1 MSILNPTRT
10 SPHNRNNNNNSFK
23 YKLDCQAQIDPENP
37 DTKEWLILLEQIKH
51 NSSDYKLFIGLLEK
65 YKKIVIKIGT
75 SSLDKE
81 FKIGLLLE
89 TLKLPTFLSY
99 HCIFSCLDNFKELNI
114 RTKSLC
120 KKEGEK
126 INILV
131 MPYISEGQIDKF
143 NWNREHFSLLKNVL
157 YHITLTVLY
166 SSLKTG
172 FIHRDLHLGNIMI
185 KKTRKQTINYNEFGI
200 LDCMGFIP
208 IIMDYDRSLINVYD
222 RVELVYEDLRRI
234 YSLISTEINIK
245 LDVNNIISLVNK
257 FALSKS
263 NINPEI
269 AQLLY
274 KEIDNINILYIS
286 SELPPMPNWK
296 F

>member
-81 FKIGLLLE
+81 FQIGLLLE

-114 RTKSLC
+114 TKSLC
-120 KKEGEK
+120 KKKGEK

-185 KKTRKQTINYNEFGI
+185 KKTRKQTINYNEFGKI
-200 LDCMGFIP
+200 
-208 IIMDYDRSLINVYD
+208 SNKT
-222 RVELVYEDLRRI
+222 
-234 YSLISTEINIK
+234 YSN
-245 LDVNNIISLVNK
+245 SLVTRINYDVLGRISNLQTGSVQNLNYSYDPVGNYEK
-257 FALSKS
+257 SKYNCAGS
-263 NINPEI
+263 AGHLIQPF
-269 AQLLY
+269 LDRL
-274 KEIDNINILYIS
+274 KMS
-286 SELPPMPNWK
+286 SVDIHCVTQIFK
-296 F
+296 SVK